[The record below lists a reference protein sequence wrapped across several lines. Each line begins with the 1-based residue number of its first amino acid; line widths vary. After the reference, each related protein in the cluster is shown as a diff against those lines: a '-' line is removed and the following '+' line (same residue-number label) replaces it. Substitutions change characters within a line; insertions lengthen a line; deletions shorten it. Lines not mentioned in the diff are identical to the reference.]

1 MATVSA
7 DGIVKALAEGEVVV
21 TALDTND
28 EQITVVITVSDE
40 NVLELDGVVILEING
55 GLGEDIPLDEEL
67 ELMLG

>member
-1 MATVSA
+1 
-7 DGIVKALAEGEVVV
+7 VKALAEGEVVI
-21 TALDTND
+21 TALDANE

-40 NVLELDGVVILEING
+40 NVLELDDVVILEING

>member
-7 DGIVKALAEGEVVV
+7 DGIVKALAEGEVVI
-21 TALDTND
+21 TALDANE

-40 NVLELDGVVILEING
+40 NVLELDEVALLEIDDVFG
-55 GLGEDIPLDEEL
+55 KDIPMDGKL